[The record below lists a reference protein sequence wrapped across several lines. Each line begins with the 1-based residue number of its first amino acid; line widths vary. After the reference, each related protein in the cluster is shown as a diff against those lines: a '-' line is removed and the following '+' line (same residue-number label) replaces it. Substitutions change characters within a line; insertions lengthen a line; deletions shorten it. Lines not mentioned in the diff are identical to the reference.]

1 MGIGK
6 SFKKAIGGV
15 ASKLP
20 GGDTRLGGALYGAAL
35 GSLAGPL
42 GTIGGASAGY
52 QAGKYGSEYK
62 KSDGTPYTQQEIN
75 QINTANLFANLSPTE
90 QKDLLLN
97 NPNIITPEGGQTYD
111 PYTNTISINESEF
124 TKNQRLQQE
133 RLAGELARSLS
144 GNMPST
150 DNELVRQTTFD
161 LGMRQLQPQLKSQR
175 DALATQLANQGIP
188 INSEAYNSAMNRLDQ
203 AQASQLNEL
212 SMQSVLQGIQVAE
225 AQRSA
230 RFNEI
235 SSLLGR
241 SQVGTGANFG
251 MFQTNYQ
258 GLDLMGAEQA
268 QLNRQA
274 SMDMARMQAKA
285 ATTAAKWQAAGQVAG
300 AGVQALALSDIALK
314 ENIKFENI
322 IINNL
327 PIFSFEYKDKS
338 ISNDR
343 FIGVMAQDVEKEY
356 PKAVIINYNGYK
368 MVDYSQIGINLLRL
382 KNGTN

>member
-1 MGIGK
+1 MGFGK
-6 SFKKAIGGV
+6 IKRSIGGV
-15 ASKLP
+15 VNNVPGLNKLTSAGAFGAP
-20 GGDTRLGGALYGAAL
+20 GIFLESAADADTRAKRAKQLGISNDATVG
-35 GSLAGPL
+35 
-42 GTIGGASAGY
+42 
-52 QAGKYGSEYK
+52 
-62 KSDGTPYTQQEIN
+62 
-75 QINTANLFANLSPTE
+75 QINTASLFANLSPTE

-97 NPNIITPEGGQTYD
+97 NPNIVTPEGGQTYD

-133 RLAGELARSLS
+133 RLADELARSLS

-203 AQASQLNEL
+203 AQSSQLNEL

-241 SQVGTGANFG
+241 SQVGTGTGFS
-251 MFQTNYQ
+251 MFQPKYQ

-268 QLNRQA
+268 QLNRNA
-274 SMDMARMQAKA
+274 SMDMVRMQAKA
-285 ATTAAKWQAAGQVAG
+285 AKTAAKYQAGGALLGAGIGAAGVAF
-300 AGVQALALSDIALK
+300 SDIILK

-322 IINNL
+322 VINKL
-327 PIFSFEYKDKS
+327 PIYSFEYKNKS
-338 ISNDR
+338 ISHDR
-343 FIGVMAQDVEKEY
+343 FLGVMAQDVEKEY
-356 PKAVIINYNGYK
+356 PEAVIKNNGYK
-368 MVDYSQIGINLLRL
+368 MVDYSQIGINLVRL

>member
-1 MGIGK
+1 MGFGK
-6 SFKKAIGGV
+6 LKRAVGGV
-15 ASKLP
+15 VNAVP
-20 GGDTRLGGALYGAAL
+20 GGNWLVSSGAFGVPGMFLESAADADTKAKRAKQLGL
-35 GSLAGPL
+35 S
-42 GTIGGASAGY
+42 
-52 QAGKYGSEYK
+52 
-62 KSDGTPYTQQEIN
+62 SDATVE
-75 QINTANLFANLSPTE
+75 QINTANLFANLSSTE
-90 QKDLLLN
+90 KKDLLLN
-97 NPNIITPEGGQTYD
+97 NPNIVTPEGGQMYD
-111 PYTNTISINESEF
+111 PLTNTIKINESEF

-133 RLAGELARSLS
+133 RLADELARSLS
-144 GNMPST
+144 GTMPST

-251 MFQTNYQ
+251 MFQPKYQ

-285 ATTAAKWQAAGQVAG
+285 ATTAAKWQAGGQVIG
-300 AGVQALALSDIALK
+300 AGIGAAGMALSDITLK
-314 ENIKFENI
+314 ENIKFENM

-327 PIFSFEYKDKS
+327 PIYTFEYKDKS

-343 FIGVMAQDVEKEY
+343 FMGVMAQDVEKEY
-356 PKAVIINYNGYK
+356 PKAVIVNDNGYK

>member
-6 SFKKAIGGV
+6 SFKRGIGGV
-15 ASKLP
+15 AAKLP
-20 GGDTRLGGALYGAAL
+20 GGDTRLGGAIYGTLL
-35 GSLAGPL
+35 GSLAGPGGAL
-42 GTIGGASAGY
+42 AGASAGF

-133 RLAGELARSLS
+133 RLADELARSLS

-225 AQRSA
+225 AQRAA

-251 MFQTNYQ
+251 MFQTNFQ

-274 SMDMARMQAKA
+274 SMDIARMQNRA
-285 ATTAAKWQAAGQVAG
+285 ATTAAKWQAGGQVIG
-300 AGVQALALSDIALK
+300 AGVGAL
-314 ENIKFENI
+314 
-322 IINNL
+322 
-327 PIFSFEYKDKS
+327 
-338 ISNDR
+338 
-343 FIGVMAQDVEKEY
+343 G
-356 PKAVIINYNGYK
+356 NYYA
-368 MVDYSQIGINLLRL
+368 SRR
-382 KNGTN
+382 

>member
-1 MGIGK
+1 MGFGK
-6 SFKKAIGGV
+6 SFKSAVGKLTSPLPSSLRPV
-15 ASKLP
+15 A
-20 GGDTRLGGALYGAAL
+20 GFGAA
-35 GSLAGPL
+35 GLAGY
-42 GTIGGASAGY
+42 S
-52 QAGKYGSEYK
+52 AGKYQNRKEAAEKLGLNPENVT
-62 KSDGTPYTQQEIN
+62 DE
-75 QINTANLFANLSPTE
+75 QITTANLFSQLTPE
-90 QKDLLLN
+90 QQKDLLLN
-97 NPNIITPEGGQTYD
+97 NPNIVTPEGGQMYD
-111 PYTNTISINESEF
+111 PLTNTIKINESEF

-133 RLAGELARSLS
+133 RLADELARSLS
-144 GNMPST
+144 GTMPST

-225 AQRSA
+225 AQISA

-274 SMDMARMQAKA
+274 SMDMARMQNRA
-285 ATTAAKWQAAGQVAG
+285 ATTAAKWQAGGQVIG
-300 AGVQALALSDIALK
+300 AGIGAL
-314 ENIKFENI
+314 
-322 IINNL
+322 
-327 PIFSFEYKDKS
+327 
-338 ISNDR
+338 
-343 FIGVMAQDVEKEY
+343 G
-356 PKAVIINYNGYK
+356 NYYA
-368 MVDYSQIGINLLRL
+368 SRR
-382 KNGTN
+382 

>member
-1 MGIGK
+1 MGFGK
-6 SFKKAIGGV
+6 SFKKTVGKTV
-15 ASKLP
+15 SQLP
-20 GGDTRLGGALYGAAL
+20 GGDTRLGGAIYGAAL

-42 GTIGGASAGY
+42 GAVQGASTGFLV
-52 QAGKYGSEYK
+52 GKYGSEYK

-75 QINTANLFANLSPTE
+75 QINTANLFANLTPTE

-133 RLAGELARSLS
+133 RLADELARSLS
-144 GNMPST
+144 GTMPST

-251 MFQTNYQ
+251 MFQPNYQ

-274 SMDMARMQAKA
+274 SMDMARMQNRA
-285 ATTAAKWQAAGQVAG
+285 ATTAAKWQAGGQVIG
-300 AGVQALALSDIALK
+300 AGIGAL
-314 ENIKFENI
+314 
-322 IINNL
+322 
-327 PIFSFEYKDKS
+327 
-338 ISNDR
+338 
-343 FIGVMAQDVEKEY
+343 G
-356 PKAVIINYNGYK
+356 NYYG
-368 MVDYSQIGINLLRL
+368 SRR
-382 KNGTN
+382 

>member
-1 MGIGK
+1 MGFGK
-6 SFKKAIGGV
+6 SFKKTVGKTV
-15 ASKLP
+15 SQLP
-20 GGDTRLGGALYGAAL
+20 GGDTRLGGYVYGAAL
-35 GSLAGPL
+35 GSLLGPA
-42 GTIGGASAGY
+42 GGAGLIAATLGGGALGF

-62 KSDGTPYTQQEIN
+62 KPDGTPLTQQEVN
-75 QINTANLFANLSPTE
+75 QINTANLFANLTPTE

-133 RLAGELARSLS
+133 RLADELARSLS
-144 GNMPST
+144 GTMPST

-161 LGMRQLQPQLKSQR
+161 LGMRQLQPQLKNQR

-251 MFQTNYQ
+251 MFQPNYQ

-274 SMDMARMQAKA
+274 SMDMARMQNRA
-285 ATTAAKWQAAGQVAG
+285 ATTAAKWQAGGQVIG
-300 AGVQALALSDIALK
+300 AGIGAL
-314 ENIKFENI
+314 
-322 IINNL
+322 
-327 PIFSFEYKDKS
+327 
-338 ISNDR
+338 
-343 FIGVMAQDVEKEY
+343 G
-356 PKAVIINYNGYK
+356 NYYG
-368 MVDYSQIGINLLRL
+368 SRR
-382 KNGTN
+382 